1 MVLWRRCRDTPK
13 SPTSLLEKYAK
24 GSESQISIKKSNKK
38 HGITSRSTGSPK
50 SRLPVT
56 FALGYQM
63 KIFKSIF
70 KILFWMV
77 VAYIPVYWWRFER
90 TYSAAIGCPK
100 RGDC

>member
-1 MVLWRRCRDTPK
+1 
-13 SPTSLLEKYAK
+13 
-24 GSESQISIKKSNKK
+24 
-38 HGITSRSTGSPK
+38 
-50 SRLPVT
+50 VT